1 MKKILLVLSIL
12 LILGVTFG
20 MAQKPVNTYHIN
32 LRGDISGQN
41 DALRQYPVLL
51 TNSRGTTFFR
61 VDSAGQV
68 YIGASRLLTAP
79 TGSGDNPENF
89 LYVTGYMTGL
99 GTEDYSSN
107 TRFITIS
114 GTRAAGYNTVRGDLQ
129 DNGIK
134 ISLTNRATANA
145 TGYSLRGFDVLAKSR
160 ASGNTTSIYGG
171 YVCGENADDGGA
183 AGDVY
188 GLEATCKN
196 GGVASGTVT
205 ALYALNQSPS
215 ATGTNYGILIDL
227 SSEGTTVAKDA
238 AIKIDATDGSWTY
251 GLDLYGSTI
260 GTGDIRF
267 SFGSGCI
274 LTSYAGSPHTHVT
287 APKGSLCVD
296 TTNGDLYVNTD
307 ASTTWAAC
315 KN

>member
-1 MKKILLVLSIL
+1 MKRFLSVVLCLVVISGFALS
-12 LILGVTFG
+12 
-20 MAQKPVNTYHIN
+20 QKPVNTYHIN
-32 LRGDISGQN
+32 LRGDIAGQN
-41 DALRQYPVLL
+41 DALRQYPLLL
-51 TNSRGTTFFR
+51 TNSRATTFFR

-99 GTEDYSSN
+99 GTTSYSAN
-107 TRFITIS
+107 TRFICVS

-134 ISLTNRATANA
+134 VSVTNRATANA

-160 ASGNTTSIYGG
+160 SNGNTTSIYGG

-196 GGVASGTVT
+196 GGVASGTVV

-215 ATGTNYGILIDL
+215 ATGTNYGILVDL
-227 SSEGTTVAKDA
+227 ASEGTTVAKNA
-238 AIKIDATDGSWTY
+238 AIKINATDGSWGY

-267 SFGSGCI
+267 SFGGGCI
-274 LTSYAGSPHTHVT
+274 LTSYAGSPNTQVT

-296 TTNGDLYVNTD
+296 TTNGDLYVNTN
-307 ASTTWAAC
+307 ASTAWTAC